1 MNRAGRIPATLDHL
15 VLATPDLAAT
25 AQEFAARTGV
35 TPAPGGS
42 HTGWG
47 TANVLVG
54 LGGGTYLEIVGP
66 DLDQPVPEA
75 PRPFGIDDLDA
86 ARLVTWAVRPTDLEA
101 TLTAS
106 RRAGYDPG
114 PAVPMSRRTVD
125 GESLHW
131 RLTPSRGVVPFLI
144 DWGSTPHPTTR
155 DLPAVTLQEFT
166 LQHPDPVLL
175 RQRLVALGVTA
186 PVEPGPE
193 PALRAVLG
201 TPRGP
206 ITL

>member
-1 MNRAGRIPATLDHL
+1 MLDHL
-15 VLATPDLAAT
+15 VFATPDLAAT
-25 AQEFAARTGV
+25 AQEFAARAGV

-54 LGGGTYLEIVGP
+54 LGGGAYLEIVGP
-66 DLDQPVPEA
+66 DLEQPDPEA
-75 PRPFGIDDLDA
+75 PRPFGIDALDA
-86 ARLVTWAVRPTDLEA
+86 ARLITWAVRPTDLEA
-101 TLTAS
+101 TVAGS

-114 PAVPMSRRTVD
+114 PAVPMSRRTTD
-125 GESLHW
+125 GQQLTW
-131 RLTPSRGVVPFLI
+131 RLTPARGVVPFLI
-144 DWGSTPHPTTR
+144 DWGATPHPTTR
-155 DLPAVTLQEFT
+155 ALPGVALQEFT
-166 LQHPDPVLL
+166 LHDPDPGLL
-175 RQRLVALGVTA
+175 RHRLAALGVTA

-193 PALRAVLG
+193 PALLAVLD